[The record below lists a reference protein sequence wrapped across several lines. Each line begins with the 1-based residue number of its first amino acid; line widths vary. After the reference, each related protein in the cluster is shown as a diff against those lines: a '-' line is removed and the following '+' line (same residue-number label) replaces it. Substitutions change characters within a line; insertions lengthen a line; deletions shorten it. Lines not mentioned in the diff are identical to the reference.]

1 MSRIIIAHRGN
12 IDGPLKAEENKP
24 KYIDAALE
32 NGFDVEVDL
41 WLENGHFLLGHD
53 SGQFQI
59 NDDFLLERSA
69 NLWCHAKNIDALYHL
84 SNMPLNYFW
93 HETDAYTLTSKNYIW
108 AYPEKQVC
116 ENSICV
122 MPENN
127 DPNFELTRPLCCAG
141 FCTDWPKVLRDLL
154 NETS

>member
-1 MSRIIIAHRGN
+1 MGRIIIAHRGN

-59 NDDFLLERSA
+59 NDDFQAASGNQSAGARSP
-69 NLWCHAKNIDALYHL
+69 LYEPALR
-84 SNMPLNYFW
+84 S
-93 HETDAYTLTSKNYIW
+93 
-108 AYPEKQVC
+108 
-116 ENSICV
+116 
-122 MPENN
+122 
-127 DPNFELTRPLCCAG
+127 
-141 FCTDWPKVLRDLL
+141 
-154 NETS
+154 